1 LPAQG
6 KSWLAYRIGGRKS
19 ENYEGTI
26 HAHTREEAEAK
37 AHALFGAVTSA
48 DKARIYVRKLS
59 PGRMAR

>member
-6 KSWLAYRIGGRKS
+6 KSWVAHRIGGRKS
-19 ENYEGTI
+19 EKCDGTI

-48 DKARIYVRKLS
+48 DKARIYVREI
-59 PGRMAR
+59 